1 MKIIKDDTGNILA
14 LLKENGPVNEMKYN
28 CVEASFEKHL
38 PQFIVKG
45 DRVDVVVNH
54 VMADDHYIEW
64 ILVDYIDCQVIKHFM
79 PGEECILNTYY
90 KEGMVAYS
98 YCNKHGLWKN
108 ELK

>member
-14 LLKENGPVNEMKYN
+14 LLKENSLVNEMKYN

-54 VMADDHYIEW
+54 VMEDDHYIEW
-64 ILVDYIDCQVIKHFM
+64 VAFINDEKEEYTYFK
-79 PGEECILNTYY
+79 PGDECKTNFKYSKGTL
-90 KEGMVAYS
+90 YS
-98 YCNKHGLWKN
+98 YCNKHSIWVKEVN
-108 ELK
+108 